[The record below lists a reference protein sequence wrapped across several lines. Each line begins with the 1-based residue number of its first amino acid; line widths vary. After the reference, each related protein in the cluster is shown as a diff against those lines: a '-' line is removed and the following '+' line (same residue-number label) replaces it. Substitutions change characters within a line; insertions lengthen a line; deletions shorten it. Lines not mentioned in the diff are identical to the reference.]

1 LSHINK
7 AWKGRRY
14 ATKESKSYQKEL
26 WLLLP
31 PKIYIPEGMLE
42 ITFHFGMSM
51 ASDYDNPVKIF
62 QDVLPEDNLLN
73 SSFFFT
79 LVSPFFYC

>member
-1 LSHINK
+1 VNK

-31 PKIYIPEGMLE
+31 PKIDIPEGRLE
-42 ITFHFGMSM
+42 ITFEFGMSM
-51 ASDYDNPVKIF
+51 ILKKYTTKKPLSQI
-62 QDVLPEDNLLN
+62 L
-73 SSFFFT
+73 
-79 LVSPFFYC
+79 

>member
-1 LSHINK
+1 MSRFYKVNIKPLSVNK

-31 PKIYIPEGMLE
+31 NKIDIPEGRLE
-42 ITFHFGMSM
+42 VQNQTF
-51 ASDYDNPVKIF
+51 P
-62 QDVLPEDNLLN
+62 LLL
-73 SSFFFT
+73 F
-79 LVSPFFYC
+79 

>member
-1 LSHINK
+1 MSKFYKLNIKPLSVNK

-42 ITFHFGMSM
+42 ITFFNFIAQNCTE
-51 ASDYDNPVKIF
+51 ASPASTYM
-62 QDVLPEDNLLN
+62 
-73 SSFFFT
+73 
-79 LVSPFFYC
+79 

>member
-1 LSHINK
+1 MSKFYKVNIKPLSVNK

-31 PKIYIPEGMLE
+31 PKIDIPEGRLE
-42 ITFHFGMSM
+42 ITFHFCIGVLQKY
-51 ASDYDNPVKIF
+51 DYH
-62 QDVLPEDNLLN
+62 
-73 SSFFFT
+73 
-79 LVSPFFYC
+79 

>member
-1 LSHINK
+1 VNK

-42 ITFHFGMSM
+42 ITFHFG
-51 ASDYDNPVKIF
+51 
-62 QDVLPEDNLLN
+62 
-73 SSFFFT
+73 
-79 LVSPFFYC
+79 